1 MNLENLASKNDMDE
15 ISRSLIGY
23 APMEKLKD
31 LTEDVRDFVK
41 KEDFNIVAREMD
53 YLKKDLGKLCSKEEM
68 MTRLNVFNSDVNTKM
83 LDRPTIQYFKK
94 VLQAY
99 DQKIEQFNN
108 VLNEQMEK
116 LDTTQADQDKE
127 IA

>member
-1 MNLENLASKNDMDE
+1 MASKNDMDE

-83 LDRPTIQYFKK
+83 LDRPTI
-94 VLQAY
+94 
-99 DQKIEQFNN
+99 
-108 VLNEQMEK
+108 
-116 LDTTQADQDKE
+116 
-127 IA
+127 